1 MSDPIKQDLTI
12 RWIVARRKLVQFTN
26 DKTYKLADSV
36 LEHIKEI
43 EKRKTNIPVE
53 VIITPK
59 NQNEEYD
66 LVTFIAIKGET
77 HTAQEVK
84 ELVKEPEK
92 KEEPKVE
99 EKKVVEE
106 APKTEN
112 KVAGSSQAI
121 YTVKG
126 YSKERPPLWWLFEEL
141 GDKTWLG
148 VDSKLLETMSKFKKG
163 DKLSFD
169 TEPRIQQYKGI
180 DRTINYIVAVKPIE
194 IKTVESS
201 QATQE
206 KSPENKK
213 SSYSNDSQA
222 RAKNTAIMVAKDIV
236 VAYVNSKAGI
246 VDTEIK
252 VGEMLKRLTKVCYET
267 IESL

>member
-1 MSDPIKQDLTI
+1 MADLIKEDLTI

-84 ELVKEPEK
+84 EFVKDKNPEK
-92 KEEPKVE
+92 KEEPKIE
-99 EKKVVEE
+99 EKKAV
-106 APKTEN
+106 
-112 KVAGSSQAI
+112 
-121 YTVKG
+121 YTVEG
-126 YSKERPPLWWLFEEL
+126 WSKDGQWYLF
-141 GDKTWLG
+141 T
-148 VDSKLLETMSKFKKG
+148 ETAKEWFGIDVSMKDIKKG
-163 DKLSFD
+163 DKVEITYRLGESRGKPVNFI
-169 TEPRIQQYKGI
+169 TSVKVIQTSNI
-180 DRTINYIVAVKPIE
+180 PENTPN
-194 IKTVESS
+194 VE
-201 QATQE
+201 A
-206 KSPENKK
+206 NKK

-252 VGEMLKRLTKVCYET
+252 VGEMLKRLTKSCYET